1 MDAKEAISS
10 MIDSIV
16 NGDNN
21 KAKEDFGSII
31 GVKVADA
38 FDTRKVELAQS
49 LYTQDTVQDNEQ
61 ETAEE
66 DETQSETN

>member
-21 KAKEDFGSII
+21 KAKEDFGSIV

-38 FDTRKVELAQS
+38 LDTRKVELAQS